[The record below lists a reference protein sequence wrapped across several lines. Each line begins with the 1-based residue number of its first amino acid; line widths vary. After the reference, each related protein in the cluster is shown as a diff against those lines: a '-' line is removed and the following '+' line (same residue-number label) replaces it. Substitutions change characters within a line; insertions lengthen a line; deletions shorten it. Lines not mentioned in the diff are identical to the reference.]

1 MKTTLMKFLAVC
13 LMAGFT
19 AGYVPRTGAQEISD
33 QNPIL
38 LIKIPDI
45 EKLLNDVQSLM
56 PPTQGSNVQNQIM
69 GIRMALFGTAWID
82 PDRSIVAGLAMQ
94 DGKYNMVGLV
104 PFQQPNFDFQKTY
117 NAVAGIDYYITAL
130 PPQPQVPVSP
140 ALENSLIQASRT
152 PAAGSLV
159 LEASVARLLK
169 LVEAQI
175 APALE
180 KMEES
185 QPNGT
190 LPSEFSPQD
199 VHAIIDSMMAVV
211 KQADI
216 VRFGIDISEDVFT
229 LLMDVE
235 ALPDT
240 TLANILTDAGGATRL
255 MDYPIETSIQYHTR
269 AYNVSGT
276 MDLVG
281 SYLDTIYSQL
291 GLDINIDEMA
301 KMTECF
307 TGEMAGGINIASDG
321 FAMEFIAVL
330 QPGIDGET
338 FIRDSYLPWM
348 ERYGKSISKLATGQT
363 GEPQI
368 MMFER
373 TPDSSV
379 AGVKVMGVKTNIVTP
394 NSKGGNPFDN
404 LALEMRMAA
413 IDDLMFIASN
423 DAKIEEFI
431 NGTRSL
437 IHSPASGP
445 TGRLTLDLS
454 ALLRDIQSLLPTEQ
468 PSVAL
473 PDSLGK
479 ISSEFEM
486 NNGSLRTRTSF
497 NAEGLGKLISAFGA
511 MVTQQNKNQTEG
523 SSVDITEAR

>member
-1 MKTTLMKFLAVC
+1 MKTKLMKFLAVC

-19 AGYVPRTGAQEISD
+19 AGYVPKTVAQETSD
-33 QNPIL
+33 QSPIL

-45 EKLLNDVQSLM
+45 EKLLNDVPSLI
-56 PPTQGSNVQNQIM
+56 PSTQGSNVQNQIM

-82 PDRSIVAGLAMQ
+82 PERSIVAGLVMQ

-104 PFQQPNFDFQKTY
+104 PFRQPNFDFQKTY
-117 NAVAGIDYYITAL
+117 NAVAGMDYYITAV
-130 PPQPQVPVSP
+130 PPQPQVSVSP
-140 ALENSLIQASRT
+140 ALENSLVQASRT

-159 LEASVARLLK
+159 LEAAVARLLEIA
-169 LVEAQI
+169 EAQI
-175 APALE
+175 APALK

-185 QPNGT
+185 QPDGA
-190 LPSEFSPQD
+190 LPPEFSPQD
-199 VHAIIDSMMAVV
+199 IHAIIDAMLAVV

-216 VRFGIDISEDVFT
+216 VRFGMDISEDVFT
-229 LLMDVE
+229 LLMDIE

-240 TLANILTDAGGATRL
+240 ALAGTLTDAGGATRL
-255 MDYPIETSIQYHTR
+255 MDYPIETPIQYHTR
-269 AYNVSGT
+269 AYNVSGA

-281 SYLDTIYSQL
+281 SYLDTIYRRL
-291 GLDINIDEMA
+291 GLNINIDEMA
-301 KMTECF
+301 KMNESF
-307 TGEMAGGINIASDG
+307 TGETAGGMNITSNG

-330 QPGIDGET
+330 KPGIDGEA

-348 ERYGKSISKLATGQT
+348 ERYGKSVSELAKGQT
-363 GEPQI
+363 GEPQM
-368 MMFER
+368 MMFAR

-413 IDDLMFIASN
+413 KDDLMFIASD
-423 DAKIEEFI
+423 DAKIEKFI

-437 IHSPASGP
+437 IHSPAGGP

-454 ALLRDIQSLLPTEQ
+454 ALLRNIQSLLPAGQ
-468 PSVAL
+468 SSVAL
-473 PDSLGK
+473 PDNLGI

-486 NNGSLRTRTSF
+486 KNGALRTRTSF
-497 NAEGLGKLISAFGA
+497 NTEALGKLISAFGA
-511 MVTQQNKNQTEG
+511 MISRQNKNQTRG
-523 SSVDITEAR
+523 TSADITEVR

>member
-19 AGYVPRTGAQEISD
+19 PGYVPETGAQEISD
-33 QNPIL
+33 QRPIL

-45 EKLLNDVQSLM
+45 EKLLYEAQSLM
-56 PPTQGSNVQNQIM
+56 PSTQGSNVQNQIM
-69 GIRMALFGTAWID
+69 GIRMALFGTEWID
-82 PDRSIVAGLAMQ
+82 PERSIVAGLAMQ
-94 DGKYNMVGLV
+94 DGKNSMVVLV
-104 PFQQPNFDFQKTY
+104 PFRQPNPDFQKSY
-117 NAVAGIDYYITAL
+117 NAVAGIDYYIAAM
-130 PPQPQVPVSP
+130 PPQPQVSVSP
-140 ALENSLIQASRT
+140 AVENSLVQASLT

-159 LEASVARLLK
+159 LEAAVARLLEM
-169 LVEAQI
+169 VEAQI
-175 APALE
+175 APALG

-185 QPNGT
+185 QPDGT

-199 VHAIIDSMMAVV
+199 VRAIIDAMLAIV

-229 LLMDVE
+229 LLMDIE
-235 ALPDT
+235 SLPDT
-240 TLANILTDAGGATRL
+240 ILASILRDTGGETRL
-255 MDYPIETSIQYHTR
+255 MDYPIETAIQYHTR

-276 MDLVG
+276 IDLVG

-307 TGEMAGGINIASDG
+307 TGEMAGGINITSDG

-330 QPGIDGET
+330 QPGIDGEI
-338 FIRDSYLPWM
+338 FIRDSYLPWL
-348 ERYGKSISKLATGQT
+348 ERYGKSISELATEQAD
-363 GEPQI
+363 EPQI

-373 TPDSSV
+373 TPDSRV

-404 LALEMRMAA
+404 LVLEMRMAA
-413 IDDLMFIASN
+413 IDDLLFIASD

-437 IHSPASGP
+437 VRSPASGP
-445 TGRLTLDLS
+445 TGRFTLDLS

-468 PSVAL
+468 SSVAL
-473 PDSLGK
+473 PDNIGK
-479 ISSEFEM
+479 ISSQFEM
-486 NNGSLRTRTSF
+486 GNGTLRTRTSF
-497 NAEGLGKLISAFGA
+497 NTEGLAKLISVFGA
-511 MVTQQNKNQTEG
+511 MVTQQNQNQTEG
-523 SSVDITEAR
+523 TSADITEAR